1 MKNLLLLLLLANIL
15 YFLWGAF
22 TEPEPERGVD
32 IIDDADLGAPLR
44 TTPPSEAG
52 SDVSSVGAILG
63 SGAPADLQAVIGR
76 SCVSIGPFQ
85 DEDEAAS
92 IESEFAGEGLQA
104 SRRSIE
110 AQVFVGHWVQIREI
124 ESESAAAAI
133 LDTLAINGLR
143 DSYLVRTEDEGLKI
157 SLGVFDELERAERV
171 ELEARSLGFGAD
183 ISARMAE
190 RTVIFV
196 DVALPAGTGAGA
208 IVERHGEDQVLLRD
222 AATCP

>member
-22 TEPEPERGVD
+22 TAPEPEVGV
-32 IIDDADLGAPLR
+32 ITIDEADLGLPAR
-44 TTPPSEAG
+44 AASSETGNA
-52 SDVSSVGAILG
+52 VSSVGAILG
-63 SGAPADLQAVIGR
+63 SGIPSDLQAVVGR

-85 DEDEAAS
+85 DEQEAAS
-92 IESEFAGEGLQA
+92 LESEYAGKGLQA
-104 SRRSIE
+104 NRRSVD
-110 AQVFVGHWVQIREI
+110 AQIFVGHWVQIREV
-124 ESESAAAAI
+124 ESESAAAEI

-157 SLGVFDELERAERV
+157 SLGVFDDLDRAERV
-171 ELEARSLGFGAD
+171 ELEARSLGFKAD
-183 ISARMAE
+183 ITARMAE
-190 RTVIFV
+190 RSVSFV

-208 IVERHGEDQVLLRD
+208 IVERHGEEQVMLRD